1 MNRNLTFCQKY
12 RLLLWKDF
20 KLQLANVVELAMII
34 FLSALMPI
42 IFTIGTKVAKSVF
55 PPDIE
60 IGKNPGPKSVNT
72 SLFEDLYFT
81 PNNGI
86 LEQLITQLANISD
99 FKNVEVYDSNTEL
112 YLRLIANKKAIGI
125 AFPSEWHDIKACP
138 EVLNITIFLPLC
150 IKRKD
155 FKYFESGFLLLQE
168 RMSKIFIYFKNAGI
182 ENIPRVLM
190 NHFPYPLYVPNHY
203 AESAKAMTYMT
214 LTSFFLPCITIAK
227 YVVAEKERQQK
238 AILNAMGF
246 SNSIHWLAWYTK
258 SMLLMMLCVI
268 IMIIIFAIGSVYEFS
283 NLICLSIVLLV
294 YVHSLVLFAFF
305 VSSFF
310 SKSSSALV
318 ATLLIYLATAIPFLI
333 VGAETSSV
341 ASQTAASFGVNSALF
356 YILASV
362 ATMEMQ
368 SVGLQ
373 WHTMAHTASNGH
385 KLSIMVH
392 MLIMFTISWIELL
405 ICLYIEA
412 MRPGDF
418 EVPQPWNFPCQSR
431 YWCPFRYVSSA
442 GRGNSSLHNLSGQPF
457 INLDDQ
463 TQENFQKVPSNK
475 KIGVEVRSLSKAIG
489 YHTVVK
495 SLFFNVHEN
504 EITALVGHKG
514 SGKTTTLLMLCGIV
528 QPTTGTAL
536 INGHDIVTEPKLAKG
551 CLGICTQNSALFK
564 GMSAR
569 DHIYFFSRIKGYT
582 KNEAMMESNIYIGKL
597 NLVDW
602 QKRDAMKLS
611 PGNQRQL
618 SLACALCAGSKVILC
633 DELSSGLDPVGRHEL
648 WRFLQKEKRGRTI
661 LLTTELLEEGE
672 ILADRIAIMSEG
684 QIVAY
689 GTSGYIKQLEYT
701 SYTLSCQMAPNSKA
715 DKLTDLV
722 KFYMITTT
730 PVFRGATVI
739 YKLPRSKLDRFP
751 EFFQQLE
758 SNKKGLDVVSFGL
771 SDTSLDG
778 IYLSLEYC
786 QVLRSRG
793 GADSEEDKADF
804 ALQTEKPNRTKER
817 ATGSLVRY
825 QQTVESNSKAE
836 LQNDPILK
844 LRPSMYPIE
853 KWRPK
858 KRERGSCMAQ
868 WQAMI
873 IKKKNYTSSRALV
886 FIIILIIP
894 LLYYGIVLATASSEK
909 GSPQTYI
916 PPVLPLSLDY
926 YSYDDMII
934 LLEINKD
941 LYKGEGDAYVKSVK
955 EPATVQRIGSIFS
968 YIHKA
973 SPLVRRDIRRK
984 YVCGASFNNLSTVTA
999 WFNSDAF
1006 EHSAPIAMNLVY
1018 NALGKAVFED
1028 NDFSISVSRGDLHDY
1043 VIKDKVSGKKHRSK
1057 RQNEPDYE
1065 DYPDY
1070 DIQENDDNIVKP
1082 HTSTT
1087 PPNDDSIHRPS
1098 DGNQLAAEMSISEAS
1113 STLQNEKGKR
1123 RLLLGAI
1130 ITITAY
1136 IALALSIFSV
1146 FVTKERVQCL
1156 KLQQEIYGVT
1166 LSHFWLTHFLGDLL
1180 IFAIYMAALTIA
1192 VHQLTIWYQVFIMLL
1207 LIGFACLPFV
1217 YLCSFLFRQP
1227 ISAFAGNF
1235 TILVVTGG
1243 LLFCTLFM
1251 LSSLTDV
1258 NFRTVF
1264 AILPMYV
1271 GAFGLFKCLASRE
1284 YCRREVLPPINDL
1297 DCKFGTCNVFC
1308 ACKPAN
1314 NWIEV
1319 WLLIIHCLVGLL
1331 FLWFSTFGYQIG
1343 YRFKPKQMNRNWDN
1357 YVKNSKVLDEEKRV
1371 SQIQKHEHEEYPL
1384 IVDQVNKNYCRTKA
1398 VQFVSFALGPDD
1410 CFGLLGAKGAGKTSI
1425 FRMIAGDTSMTYGN
1439 IYVRGH
1445 SLREHRK
1452 AAKMEV
1458 GYCPQGDMAPKFLTG
1473 RQMLRIYCLLHGVP
1487 KKDIKAMSEKL
1498 AIEFGFKELLDREI
1512 RTYSG
1517 GQRRKLNV
1525 ALAIDSGSVLCL
1537 DEPNGNVDP
1546 TTRRF
1551 ICHKLE
1557 AVKRSGR
1564 PILLT
1569 TQSLDEADALCST
1582 VGLLVYGEMMCVG
1595 SLQQVR
1601 SEVSNTM
1608 VIRLKV
1614 NASSSAEKQ
1623 KASIQQ
1629 LMTDM
1634 AELLPM
1640 ATLREALENCLIYYI
1655 NINVT
1660 TLSNLFYQMEQIRNE
1675 GGLLQDYSIT
1685 QVSLDELYKIL
1696 DEEEDPMLIGSTN
1709 NSDGP
1714 DDKQSQRR
1722 NIVSDTDIIMGKD
1735 ERKGVDKEDKTG
1747 PKSSEN
1753 NKQVIKRSTTS
1764 SESTDSD
1771 EMVANKG
1778 GK

>member
-1 MNRNLTFCQKY
+1 
-12 RLLLWKDF
+12 
-20 KLQLANVVELAMII
+20 
-34 FLSALMPI
+34 
-42 IFTIGTKVAKSVF
+42 
-55 PPDIE
+55 
-60 IGKNPGPKSVNT
+60 
-72 SLFEDLYFT
+72 
-81 PNNGI
+81 
-86 LEQLITQLANISD
+86 
-99 FKNVEVYDSNTEL
+99 
-112 YLRLIANKKAIGI
+112 
-125 AFPSEWHDIKACP
+125 
-138 EVLNITIFLPLC
+138 
-150 IKRKD
+150 
-155 FKYFESGFLLLQE
+155 
-168 RMSKIFIYFKNAGI
+168 
-182 ENIPRVLM
+182 M

-793 GADSEEDKADF
+793 GADSEE
-804 ALQTEKPNRTKER
+804 
-817 ATGSLVRY
+817 
-825 QQTVESNSKAE
+825 
-836 LQNDPILK
+836 
-844 LRPSMYPIE
+844 
-853 KWRPK
+853 
-858 KRERGSCMAQ
+858 
-868 WQAMI
+868 
-873 IKKKNYTSSRALV
+873 
-886 FIIILIIP
+886 
-894 LLYYGIVLATASSEK
+894 VLATASSEK

-1384 IVDQVNKNYCRTKA
+1384 IVDQLYNTSIN
-1398 VQFVSFALGPDD
+1398 SDD

-1614 NASSSAEKQ
+1614 NASSSAEK
-1623 KASIQQ
+1623 
-1629 LMTDM
+1629 
-1634 AELLPM
+1634 
-1640 ATLREALENCLIYYI
+1640 EALENCLIYYI